1 MAFYVD
7 LTNTNPNNYRRV
19 KPNGVTL
26 IDYIGSFTNID
37 DDIDPYTQSATPE
50 TTTPSTSL
58 NSGNLS
64 SDGLALEYSG
74 NGNTH
79 PEVTV
84 DFQSLNEVATADGG
98 PGFLDFTTSPI
109 ANESYF
115 RVYVT
120 PSSSVGNANDIVFD
134 ITLIGANGVV
144 GSASQNL
151 PASTFGTNQYFFFP
165 FTLTP
170 AIVGNDIYGGPI
182 QCRITQT
189 SGGVGGQ
196 AARRNRLEVLAVD
209 WFANTLDL
217 EAYTPRSYTYLT

>member
-26 IDYIGSFTNID
+26 VDYSGSFTDID
-37 DDIDPYTQSATPE
+37 DDIPAYTQSATPA
-50 TTTPSTSL
+50 TTTPSTTLGTFS
-58 NSGNLS
+58 N
-64 SDGLALEYSG
+64 DGQRLIYIG

-115 RVYVT
+115 RTIVT
-120 PSSSVGNANDIVFD
+120 TTNSSTQTANNITFD

-151 PASTFGTNQYFFFP
+151 PASTFGTNSYFFVR

-170 AIVGNDIYGGPI
+170 AIAGNDIYGGPI

-189 SGGVGGQ
+189 SGGTGGQ
-196 AARRNRLEVLAVD
+196 ATRRNRVEVLAVD

-217 EAYTPRSYTYLT
+217 EVYTPRSYTYLT